1 MEANTLTEQEILF
14 CELYATGDIPFTGNA
29 TRCYQ
34 EVFNDDSKKA
44 RNKAL
49 HLLNREDIQKKI
61 EELGKLSYEE
71 AKSMKAFLTN
81 NLKHIIEECTSA
93 SFVDRRGKPIS
104 PAAMRS
110 VAVSAS
116 KTLMEMY
123 PVKEAQTT
131 KVAIDSKGEAGVTFN
146 VIIPGN
152 SPVQLEPQPI
162 NEE

>member
-1 MEANTLTEQEILF
+1 MEKNTLTEQEILF
-14 CELYATGDIPFTGNA
+14 CELYATGDVPFTGNA
-29 TRCYQ
+29 VRCYQ
-34 EVFNDDSKKA
+34 EAYNDNSKKA

-49 HLLNREDIQKKI
+49 LLLNREDIQEKI
-61 EELGKLSYEE
+61 TELNKLSIEE
-71 AKSMKAFLTN
+71 AKSIKAFLTG
-81 NLKHIIEECTSA
+81 NLRHIIEECASA
-93 SFVDRRGKPIS
+93 SFIDRRGNPIS

-131 KVAIDSKGEAGVTFN
+131 KVAIDNNGEAGVVFN

-152 SPVQLEPQPI
+152 NPI
-162 NEE
+162 QVESQITNEE